1 MKKIFTLITLVSMSL
16 CTWATDFK
24 DKLAIDLG
32 LGQTVSSDATISVTE
47 QEDGKYT
54 LVLKQFSFGEMLI
67 GDVTMENVPATT
79 DVTGVTLLE
88 TEQEAAITNGGKMAV
103 ILGGKVHLK
112 MNGELN
118 SSKLYANISLTVTN
132 VGNVTATFGEPIIK
146 NFTDKLSVTVKG
158 MSPQDI
164 TYPEQ
169 ENTISVVN
177 QGEGKYTLALKNFV
191 LGSGKSM
198 MPVGTIVMKDIDGTE
213 SDGTV
218 KLSSEQTVNI
228 QAGDDSSVPTWMLAG
243 TPVKVKIDAEMTD
256 SKLKAQLNIVCEMG
270 EGVALNIAV
279 MFGDNS
285 STGINSAATE
295 SDTTVK
301 AIYDLNGHRLN
312 GLQKGVNIVRYSN
325 GKTAKVVKK

>member
-32 LGQTVSSDATISVTE
+32 LGTPVSSDATISVTE

-88 TEQEAAITNGGKMAV
+88 TEQEAAITNGGKLAV
-103 ILGGKVHLK
+103 APGGKVHLK

-169 ENTISVVN
+169 ENTISVAN

-191 LGSGKSM
+191 LGSGESM

-279 MFGDNS
+279 VFGDNS
-285 STGINSAATE
+285 STGINSAATDG
-295 SDTTVK
+295 DTTVK
-301 AIYDLNGHRLN
+301 AVYDLNGHRLN

>member
-32 LGQTVSSDATISVTE
+32 LGTPVSSDATISVTE

-88 TEQEAAITNGGKMAV
+88 TEQEAAITNGGELAV
-103 ILGGKVHLK
+103 ALGGKVHLK

-228 QAGDDSSVPTWMLAG
+228 QAGDDASVPTWMLNG
-243 TPVKVKIDAEMTD
+243 KPVKVKIDAEMTD

-279 MFGDNS
+279 VFGDNS

-295 SDTTVK
+295 GDTTVK
-301 AIYDLNGHRLN
+301 AVYDLNGHRLN